1 MKTSC
6 FRFPPLLLLIVC
18 LSLQGCIALL
28 ETLSPPSPSL
38 KYSFWTEYPGYN
50 ERTNI
55 TTFVSETRRLSY
67 SRPLLGSLLAGSSRG
82 EVRLMVY
89 SACPGRATSVNQCPA
104 SNVRVEFRHYNTSD
118 TQCTYLIGQKMPVRL
133 TLINGGTTS
142 RASYAPLDY
151 DLYTADNRSEVTETN
166 RFSCE
171 LSEIYAWV
179 MDRDA
184 FLTFAEAEAAWV
196 SFGSFDYDLAG
207 HNRELITFRSR

>member
-6 FRFPPLLLLIVC
+6 FRFPPLLLLIVF
-18 LSLQGCIALL
+18 LSLQGCIAVL
-28 ETLSPPSPSL
+28 ETLSPPDPFV
-38 KYSFWTEYPGYN
+38 KYSLLTGYRGYN
-50 ERTNI
+50 ERANI

-82 EVRLMVY
+82 EVRLMAY
-89 SACPGRATSVNQCPA
+89 SVCPGRATSVNQCPA

-118 TQCTYLIGQKMPVRL
+118 TQCTYLVGQKMPVRL
-133 TLINGGTTS
+133 TLTHGGATS
-142 RASYAPLDY
+142 RAVYAPLDY
-151 DLYTADNRSEVTETN
+151 NLYSADNRSEVTETN

-171 LSEIYAWV
+171 VSEVYAWV

-184 FLTFAEAEAAWV
+184 FLTFTEADAAWV
-196 SFGSFDYDLAG
+196 SFGGFDYDLAG